1 MATER
6 SQATPTDRG
15 QAFLEWFQVR
25 SWILVTG
32 AAIVVVA
39 GAGYWFFQRSRQIR
53 TINAER
59 SLMTAQQSL
68 ASGNNA
74 LAQSDLQKVIGRY
87 QGTAAGTQAAMLLA
101 QMDYDQAKYQ
111 EGINQLQRIVGDAAG
126 SQPAVLSLIADGYS
140 QMGKAAEAAKN
151 YTQDAAGSALEN
163 ERAYYRA
170 KAARSHAT
178 AGNTSEAKKVWSE
191 LAKDE
196 KSPAVAAEARV
207 RLAGLDAKRA
217 GRLRNR

>member
-6 SQATPTDRG
+6 SEATATDRG

-25 SWILVTG
+25 SWVLVTG

-39 GAGYWFFQRSRQIR
+39 AAGYWFFQRSRQIR
-53 TINAER
+53 TINADR

-87 QGTAAGTQAAMLLA
+87 QGTSAGTQAAMLLA
-101 QMDYDQAKYQ
+101 QMNYEQGKYQ
-111 EGINQLQRIVGDAAG
+111 DGINQLQRVVGDAAG
-126 SQPAVLSLIADGYS
+126 SQSAVLSLIADGYS
-140 QMGKAAEAAKN
+140 EMGKAADAAKY
-151 YTQDAAGSALEN
+151 YTQAAAGTALEN

-170 KAARSHAT
+170 KAARSYAT
-178 AGNTSEAKKVWSE
+178 AGNIAEAKKVWAE

-196 KSPAVAAEARV
+196 KSPSVAAEARV
-207 RLAGLDAKRA
+207 RLAELDAKRA
-217 GRLRNR
+217 GS

>member
-6 SQATPTDRG
+6 SEATATDRG

-25 SWILVTG
+25 SWVLVTG

-39 GAGYWFFQRSRQIR
+39 AAGYWFFQRSRQIR
-53 TINAER
+53 MINADR

-87 QGTAAGTQAAMLLA
+87 QGTSAGTQAAMLLA
-101 QMDYDQAKYQ
+101 QMNYEQGKYQ
-111 EGINQLQRIVGDAAG
+111 DGINQLQRVVGDAAG
-126 SQPAVLSLIADGYS
+126 SQSAVLSLIADGYS
-140 QMGKAAEAAKN
+140 QMGKAADAAKY
-151 YTQDAAGSALEN
+151 YTQAAAGTALEN

-170 KAARSHAT
+170 KAARSYAT
-178 AGNTSEAKKVWSE
+178 AGNTAEAKKVWSE

-196 KSPAVAAEARV
+196 KSPSVAAEARV
-207 RLAGLDAKRA
+207 RLAELDAKRA
-217 GRLRNR
+217 GS

>member
-1 MATER
+1 MAAER
-6 SQATPTDRG
+6 SEATATDRG

-25 SWILVTG
+25 SWVLVTG

-39 GAGYWFFQRSRQIR
+39 AAGYWFFQRSRQIR
-53 TINAER
+53 TINADR

-87 QGTAAGTQAAMLLA
+87 QGTSAGTQAAMLLA
-101 QMDYDQAKYQ
+101 QMNYEQGKYQ
-111 EGINQLQRIVGDAAG
+111 DGINELQRVVGDAAG
-126 SQPAVLSLIADGYS
+126 SQSAVLSLIADGYS
-140 QMGKAAEAAKN
+140 EMGKAADAAKY
-151 YTQDAAGSALEN
+151 YTQAAAGTALEN

-170 KAARSHAT
+170 KAARSYAT
-178 AGNTSEAKKVWSE
+178 AGNTAEAKKVWSE

-196 KSPAVAAEARV
+196 KSPSVAAEARV
-207 RLAGLDAKRA
+207 RLAELDAKRA
-217 GRLRNR
+217 GS

>member
-6 SQATPTDRG
+6 SEATATDRG

-25 SWILVTG
+25 SWVLVTG

-39 GAGYWFFQRSRQIR
+39 AAGYWFFQRSRQIR
-53 TINAER
+53 TINADR

-87 QGTAAGTQAAMLLA
+87 QGTSAGTQAAMLLA
-101 QMDYDQAKYQ
+101 QMNYEQGKYQ
-111 EGINQLQRIVGDAAG
+111 DGINQLQRVVGDAAG
-126 SQPAVLSLIADGYS
+126 SQSAVLSLIADGYS
-140 QMGKAAEAAKN
+140 EMGKAADAAKY
-151 YTQDAAGSALEN
+151 YTQAAAGTALEN

-170 KAARSHAT
+170 KAARSYAT
-178 AGNTSEAKKVWSE
+178 AGNTAEAKKVWSE

-196 KSPAVAAEARV
+196 KSPSVAAEARV
-207 RLAGLDAKRA
+207 RLAELDAKRA
-217 GRLRNR
+217 GS